1 MKTAEKKA
9 SPSTVPLIQE
19 PSAGGHPVGWTTRLG
34 LALKSHGRMVAFIQ
48 WCIVFVYLLLL
59 VIPAVTGNVLHQRF
73 SRLVLW
79 GIGWPCIVLSI
90 LLLGRFW
97 CGLFCPDG
105 TLTETVSHRGRNGS
119 IPVWMRWKWLPCAVL
134 VLTVLIG
141 QSAGVQHDFQ
151 ITLLFLGI
159 PTCLAMACGFLYGRG
174 RRIWCM
180 YLCPANGFFSLLA
193 RLSMLYFAVDKI
205 AWKSWRGRTE
215 RINCAPLVNIQQMTG
230 MSACHACGRCVG
242 YRQAVQVDSRKPWD
256 EIVGLTDSTV
266 SNADAVMLLWGVA
279 GIGVCSLAPQT
290 SLIVQYANRMLD
302 GIGIAGMPFFWSKL
316 LMASVSGSMVALVL
330 YALQCFFA
338 HLQKVVS
345 WKLLSFGLLPVA
357 GWGVFLGVCRMGVA
371 VWQEY
376 GFDLFWFAYVEKAVM
391 LVAVILSLKIGSWL
405 MRRFR
410 QVHPVAG
417 IGYTATVLV
426 LAVIQ
431 LSLPVFRF

>member
-9 SPSTVPLIQE
+9 SPSTVLLIRE
-19 PSAGGHPVGWTTRLG
+19 PSAGVHPVGWITRLG
-34 LALKSHGRMVAFIQ
+34 LALKSNDRMVASIQ
-48 WCIVFVYLLLL
+48 WCMVFVYLLLL
-59 VIPAVTGNVLHQRF
+59 VVPAVTGNVLHQRF

-119 IPVWMRWKWLPCAVL
+119 IPVWMRWQWLPCVVL

-141 QSAGVQHDFQ
+141 QSAGVQSDFQ
-151 ITLLFLGI
+151 VTLLFLGI
-159 PTCLAMACGFLYGRG
+159 PTCLALVCGFLYGRR

-205 AWKSWRGRTE
+205 AWKAWHGRTE

-242 YRQAVQVDSRKPWD
+242 YRQSVQVDSRKPWD
-256 EIVGLTDSTV
+256 EIVGLTDSKV
-266 SNADAVMLLWGVA
+266 SNADVVMLLWGVA
-279 GIGVCSLAPQT
+279 GIGVCSLASQNN
-290 SLIVQYANRMLD
+290 LIVQYANRVLE
-302 GIGIAGMPFFWSKL
+302 GIGAEMPFFWSKL
-316 LMASVSGSMVALVL
+316 LIASVSGSVVALVL
-330 YALQCFFA
+330 YVLLRFFA
-338 HLQKVVS
+338 YLQQVVS

-357 GWGVFLGVCRMGVA
+357 GWGIFLGVCRMGVA

-391 LVAVILSLKIGSWL
+391 LVAVVLSLKIGGWL
-405 MRRFR
+405 MWRFR
-410 QVHPVAG
+410 PVHPVAG

-431 LSLPVFRF
+431 LGLPVFPF